1 YKSLAILYSAIC
13 PLCHLTESSHGIL
26 RVGSDKD
33 KIVCPGDFIILI
45 RKNNGRI
52 LDYKLM
58 RQREFNKLYQLV
70 TSDIARQ

>member
-1 YKSLAILYSAIC
+1 M
-13 PLCHLTESSHGIL
+13 
-26 RVGSDKD
+26 GSDKD
-33 KIVCPGDFIILI
+33 KIVCSGDFIILI

-70 TSDIARQ
+70 TKEEAKQWAMMLDPEKKD

>member
-1 YKSLAILYSAIC
+1 MIKR
-13 PLCHLTESSHGIL
+13 TRNGML
-26 RVGSDKD
+26 RVGTDKD

-70 TSDIARQ
+70 TKEESKQ